1 MDVSHFKST
10 ERASGTFWL
19 GGRGGNQSELLTCWR
34 REESSIIIKDN
45 EMHYFSNLF

>member
-10 ERASGTFWL
+10 ERAPGIFWL
-19 GGRGGNQSELLTCWR
+19 GVRAGNHRELLTCWR
-34 REESSIIIKDN
+34 REESSLIIKAN